1 MTLGRTPRQSD
12 LFRSTVGFCEPRVA
26 PASIYGLLHRECE
39 RLFPDEMFADLFTD
53 VGRRSVPPM
62 IVAVVMVLQRIEGCS
77 DREAVERFCFDARWK
92 YAAGGLDFDY
102 PGFVHTV
109 LVDMRARLAAS
120 AAPNRIFDVVL
131 QVAGAAGLVG
141 RRRVLDSTPIYDA
154 VATMD
159 TVTLVRSAI
168 RGLLKAV
175 DADLETVLRAVLV
188 RDDDYTVAGKPVC
201 DYDDPAA
208 RVEMV
213 DALARDG
220 AALLG
225 VLDGRE
231 GLDKAV
237 VQAGAL
243 LATVLGQDLD
253 RDEAGVFRIA
263 GRVAKDRV
271 ISTVDPEA
279 RHGHKTAARGFDGYK
294 GHIGI
299 DPDSEIITATVV
311 GPGNAG
317 DAVAAEELIGDLLDE
332 PTTTTTT
339 TTAAATTVGVEIGT
353 TAGVDGAV
361 AAVASVASVA
371 VAVAA
376 TAAAVAAAVDAAVDT
391 GEGVGR
397 AGVYGDNAYGTGEF
411 QDRLDRA
418 GIGSR
423 CKTQPAV
430 AVGGRFAKDRFGI
443 DLDADTVRCPAGNTT
458 PIIRDRN
465 GAGTA
470 AFGALCAGCPLR
482 EQCTTARAGRTI
494 SVGVHEG
501 ALAAARARQ
510 RDPDWIA
517 DYRATRPKVERKFG
531 HLMRRKH
538 GGRRARVRG
547 TTKIGADSAL
557 LAAAVNLARLAVL
570 GVASTGSGWAAAAR

>member
-1 MTLGRTPRQSD
+1 VTLGRTPRQAD

-26 PASIYGLLHRECE
+26 PDSIYGLLHRECE

-77 DREAVERFCFDARWK
+77 DREAVDRFCFDARWK

-120 AAPNRIFDVVL
+120 TAPNRIFGAVL
-131 QVAGAAGLVG
+131 EVAGAAGLVG
-141 RRRVLDSTPIYDA
+141 RRRVLDSTPIYDS

-168 RGLLKAV
+168 RGLLRAA
-175 DADLETVLRAVLV
+175 DAGLERALRAVLT
-188 RDDDYTVAGKPVC
+188 REDDYAAAGKPVC

-208 RVEMV
+208 RSEMV

-220 AALLG
+220 AALLA

-231 GLDKAV
+231 LGEAV
-237 VQAGAL
+237 DQAGAL

-263 GRVAKDRV
+263 RRVARDRV

-294 GHIGI
+294 GHIGV

-317 DAVAAEELIGDLLDE
+317 DAAAAEELIGDLLDE
-332 PTTTTTT
+332 PTTTAAEID
-339 TTAAATTVGVEIGT
+339 TTAAVG
-353 TAGVDGAV
+353 GAV
-361 AAVASVASVA
+361 AAVAALAGVA
-371 VAVAA
+371 VVVAA
-376 TAAAVAAAVDAAVDT
+376 TAAVVAAAVDDAAVDDAA
-391 GEGVGR
+391 VDAAADR
-397 AGVYGDNAYGTGEF
+397 ACVYGDNAYGTGEF

-418 GIGSR
+418 GIESK
-423 CKTQPAV
+423 CKTQPPV
-430 AVGGRFAKDRFGI
+430 AAGGRFAKDRFDI

-458 PIIRDRN
+458 PIVRDRN

-470 AFGALCAGCPLR
+470 TFGTVCAGCPLR

-510 RDPDWIA
+510 RQPDWIT

-547 TTKIGADSAL
+547 TTKIAADFAL
-557 LAAAVNLARLAVL
+557 LATAVNLARLAVL
-570 GVASTGSGWAAAAR
+570 GVASTGSGWATAAR